1 MSCNIFITMITRN
14 SDSVIFHPVSNIFI
28 HLPATV
34 PSGVRTLKVIILFIP
49 EKGDQIFRRKL
60 FVSFPSIDWFKIYQ
74 ITKF

>member
-1 MSCNIFITMITRN
+1 MITRN
-14 SDSVIFHPVSNIFI
+14 SDSVIFNPVSNILI

-34 PSGVRTLKVIILFIP
+34 PASVWTLEVIKIFIP

-60 FVSFPSIDWFKIYQ
+60 FVSFPSINWFKIYQ